1 MFTAF
6 YKTLLLWLKYQDKSF
21 LTKFKNYLQEYFF
34 LVLIN
39 LDKDPKKKERIVY
52 QTCIFFLSLFTSS
65 FGMLVLVYLFVPFG
79 FELM

>member
-39 LDKDPKKKERIVY
+39 LDKDPKKKRENCVPNLY
-52 QTCIFFLSLFTSS
+52 IFL
-65 FGMLVLVYLFVPFG
+65 VPFYFLFWYAG
-79 FELM
+79 SCLFICSFWF

>member
-39 LDKDPKKKERIVY
+39 LEKDPKKKKRELCTKLVNFS
-52 QTCIFFLSLFTSS
+52 CPFLLPLLVCWFLSIYLFL
-65 FGMLVLVYLFVPFG
+65 LVLS
-79 FELM
+79 